1 MLNKLHRIFS
11 FITVVVISDSN
22 MSLSVSS
29 EDSTTVNTGKELTA
43 SDLVWLKE
51 GETTEDEHSITMNE
65 E

>member
-1 MLNKLHRIFS
+1 
-11 FITVVVISDSN
+11 

-51 GETTEDEHSITMNE
+51 GETTEDEHSIIMNE